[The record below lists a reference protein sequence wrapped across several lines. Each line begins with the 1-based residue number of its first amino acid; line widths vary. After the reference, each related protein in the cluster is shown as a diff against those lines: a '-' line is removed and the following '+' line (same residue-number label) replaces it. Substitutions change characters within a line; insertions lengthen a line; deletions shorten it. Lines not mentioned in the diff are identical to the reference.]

1 MRCVSQN
8 AKMKTSAAR
17 NNPSSAVMQRS
28 TWFGVDMDASVA
40 RSWFVSFSG
49 LRQKDPANPGTQI
62 TVADPSTSIGYVTIR
77 QQVGIGAG
85 MTFHIADNFHF
96 TLEYFR
102 AVFQWYKPTPAA
114 PGTDYPQQVLNAING
129 GVTYD
134 F

>member
-1 MRCVSQN
+1 MRTVDGAYVQ
-8 AKMKTSAAR
+8 TQIAAHKKLDLR
-17 NNPSSAVMQRS
+17 AG
-28 TWFGVDMDASVA
+28 FGVTRVHQLPEDKVQNWRTIQAD
-40 RSWFVSFSG
+40 
-49 LRQKDPANPGTQI
+49 DPANPGTQI

-77 QQVGIGAG
+77 QQIGIGAG

-102 AVFQWYKPTPAA
+102 ALFQWYKPTPAA
-114 PGTDYPQQVLNAING
+114 RRYGLPVSRRSTPSTR